1 MRRVGPRVTP
11 SPQRP
16 GPVRDVSGCAII
28 VPARLASTRFPRKLL
43 HEIRGKPLLLW
54 TADRVRAAAPD
65 MPLWFAVD
73 DERLRTVLDD
83 AGYHVLMT
91 DSAHPTGTDRIAE
104 ANRTISAEYV
114 INVQAD
120 EPMVTKEQID
130 QLAHLIRRDEVMA
143 TLGAPVTN
151 PADFTDPTKAKC
163 VLDAAG
169 HALYFSRAPIPYS
182 RETEGAF
189 DPALGAEPAVLI
201 HLGLYAYRG
210 DFLEAFSQLPP
221 GRLEDIEKLEMLRA
235 LEYGYRIAV
244 GVTEDASV
252 GIDTRAQADA
262 FEALV
267 ERLGR

>member
-1 MRRVGPRVTP
+1 M
-11 SPQRP
+11 Q
-16 GPVRDVSGCAII
+16 PVPDASGYAII

-43 HEIRGKPLLLW
+43 HAIRGKPLLLW

-65 MPLWFAVD
+65 VPLWFAVD

-83 AGYHVLMT
+83 AGYQVLMT
-91 DSAHPTGTDRIAE
+91 DPAHSTGTDRIAE
-104 ANRTISAEYV
+104 ANRTIGAEYV

-120 EPMVTKEQID
+120 EPMVTGEQIG
-130 QLAHLIRRDEVMA
+130 QLARLIRDDEVMA
-143 TLGAPVTN
+143 TLGTPVTN
-151 PADFTDPTKAKC
+151 PDDFTDPTKAKC

-169 HALYFSRAPIPYS
+169 HALYFSRAPIPYP

-189 DPALGAEPAVLI
+189 DPTLATESAVLI

-210 DFLEAFSQLPP
+210 DFLDAFSQLPP
-221 GRLEDIEKLEMLRA
+221 GRLEEIERLEMLRA

-244 GVTEDASV
+244 GVTGDASV

-262 FEALV
+262 FEA
-267 ERLGR
+267 RLKQLDRGR